1 MWAYW
6 LLFLVPAGI
15 AFSPIK
21 GDKNVNY
28 MLWATVGL
36 LCILLIGLRYE
47 VGGDWD
53 NYLAY
58 FDRVR
63 GRDLTLDLILGG
75 AYGNATAYI
84 TLSWV
89 ALKLGLGGLAI
100 YFVNTVCAAIFMVG
114 LIKYCQKQPMPW
126 IALAV
131 AIPYMVCAVAMGYT
145 RQATALG
152 FLLWGLSVL
161 RAGNE
166 KKYFALI
173 VLGSFFHLSVIITL
187 PFILLTREKISRRG
201 YLLFGS
207 FLVGLFFL
215 FITIETGG
223 RNLLENF
230 QIILEYTATRGS
242 AGAAIRTYLNALPVL
257 VSLFFLS
264 RIKMISTDYKII
276 KWMAIAS
283 IIAIPALSLST
294 TLVDRLGLYL
304 MPLQVALW
312 PRLIAVQRNKLQR
325 SFWTSMIIV
334 FYGLVLFVFF
344 NFAIHAEWW
353 LPYRMWPFTS
363 EPFYPYPAPM

>member
-28 MLWATVGL
+28 MLWTIVGL
-36 LCILLIGLRYE
+36 LGIFLIGLRYE
-47 VGGDWD
+47 VGGDWEP
-53 NYLAY
+53 YLHY
-58 FDRVR
+58 LDVTR
-63 GRDLTLDLILGG
+63 GRELFDILGT
-75 AYGNATAYI
+75 AYGNASGYMA
-84 TLSWV
+84 LNWV
-89 ALKLGLGGLAI
+89 ALRLGFGI

-131 AIPYMVCAVAMGYT
+131 AIPYLVCAVAMGYT

-152 FLLWGLSVL
+152 FLFWGLSFL

-166 KKYFALI
+166 HKYFALI

-187 PFILLTREKISRRG
+187 PFILFTREKIPRWG
-201 YLLFGS
+201 YLLFGF
-207 FLVGLFFL
+207 FLVGLFIL

-223 RNLLENF
+223 MNMLENF
-230 QIILEYTATRGS
+230 QVILEYTATRGS
-242 AGAAIRTYLNALPVL
+242 EGATVRTFMNALPVL
-257 VSLFFLS
+257 VSLFFWS
-264 RIKMISTDYKII
+264 RIKMISADYKII

-312 PRLIAVQRNKLQR
+312 PRLIAVQRTMLQR
-325 SFWTSMIIV
+325 SFWTSMIVV

-363 EPFYPYPAPM
+363 EPLYPMPAPM